1 MHLTRRN
8 TRLRSLRN
16 VLSAIFAIF
25 LLTNAV
31 DSSFTRVFA
40 PVSASAK
47 VAVSAISAVDFIP
60 ADMPTSGDRDLDRII
75 MRVGER
81 EGVDPRLIHAVIW
94 KESRYKNDAVSH
106 VGAQGL
112 MQLMPA
118 AAKRFN
124 CPDRSDAESN
134 IEAGT
139 KYLRWLLKHFDGDVA
154 LALAGYNAG
163 EGSVEKYEGVPPFA
177 ETQNYVRVITARYG
191 KTYHPVLAPE
201 EAAAYFNLQ
210 PGGGAQEVAAE

>member
-8 TRLRSLRN
+8 PRLRSLRN

-47 VAVSAISAVDFIP
+47 VAASAADFIP
-60 ADMPTSGDRDLDRII
+60 ADMPTSGDLDLDRII

-124 CPDRSDAESN
+124 CSDRSDAESN

-210 PGGGAQEVAAE
+210 PGGAAQEVAAE

>member
-8 TRLRSLRN
+8 PRLRSLRN

-47 VAVSAISAVDFIP
+47 VAASAADFIP
-60 ADMPTSGDRDLDRII
+60 ADMPTSGDLDLDRII

-124 CPDRSDAESN
+124 CADRSDAESN

-163 EGSVEKYEGVPPFA
+163 EGSVDKYEGVPPFA

-210 PGGGAQEVAAE
+210 PGGAAQEVAAE